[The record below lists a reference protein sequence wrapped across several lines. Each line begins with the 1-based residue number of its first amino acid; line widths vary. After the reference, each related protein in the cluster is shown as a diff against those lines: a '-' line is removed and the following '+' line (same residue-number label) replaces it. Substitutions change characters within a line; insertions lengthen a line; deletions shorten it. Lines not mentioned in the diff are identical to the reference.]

1 MSFLQ
6 GADSLFLQ
14 FDKTSAPS
22 VTQIAQQFR
31 NPYAPLVDGVHAIRE
46 GASVKRFHIILV
58 ASVLA
63 LVGAVLPI
71 AVMLHISWTLAVR
84 AEQARLELFAKRVI
98 VRAETAFAGA
108 SEALRTI
115 AGTPFE
121 PCTEEH
127 IAAMRRLAIN
137 NRSIDEVGYF
147 RDGILKCTSW
157 GQTADRIAHS
167 PGDYVTADG
176 IEVIVRMMPMVSGG
190 DARMALHHGDYNVLI
205 DPVRLVDVIV
215 DPGIKIAVGN
225 EPGVLIGALNDPDP
239 GVLRELLA
247 NPRTG
252 MDDHNIFAAA
262 RAQGWVAVAAQ
273 SRESLLRP
281 LRRERMLL
289 LPVGAFIAAF
299 IVGIIIWLSR
309 KRLSPLGELTI
320 AVRNREFI
328 VHYQPIIELETGIC
342 VGAEALVRWRRP
354 DGSLVQPDLFVPL
367 AEESGLIMPITD
379 QIIDVVIL
387 DMKALLVT
395 DRSLHIAVNLC
406 ADDIKTGRILSF
418 IQTALAPTGIRPQ
431 QIWLEA
437 TERGFIDINPARE
450 TIIQARKLGHSVAI
464 DDFGTGYSSLQ
475 YLQGLPLDALKIDKS
490 FIDTIGR
497 NTATSSVT
505 SHIIDM
511 AKTLNLFIVAEG
523 VETREQFDYLLD
535 HGVHF
540 GQGWFF
546 AKPLP
551 AKEFIA
557 FYHDR
562 QASHGSGPDVIRRA
576 AA

>member
-1 MSFLQ
+1 M
-6 GADSLFLQ
+6 
-14 FDKTSAPS
+14 
-22 VTQIAQQFR
+22 
-31 NPYAPLVDGVHAIRE
+31 
-46 GASVKRFHIILV
+46 KRFHIILV

-98 VRAETAFAGA
+98 VRADTALGGA

-115 AGTPFE
+115 AGTPHE
-121 PCTEEH
+121 PCSEEH

-147 RDGILKCTSW
+147 RDGMLKCTSW
-157 GQTADRIAHS
+157 GQTAERIAHS
-167 PGDYVTADG
+167 PADYVTADG
-176 IEVIVRMMPMVSGG
+176 IEVIVSMSPLVSGS
-190 DARMALHHGDYNVLI
+190 DTRMALHYRDYNVLI

-215 DPGIKIAVGN
+215 DPGIQIAIGN
-225 EPGVLIGALNDPDP
+225 DKGVLIGALNDPDP
-239 GVLRELLA
+239 GLLHKLLA
-247 NPRTG
+247 NPRKG
-252 MDDHNIFAAA
+252 MNDHSLFAVA
-262 RAQGWVAVAAQ
+262 RGQGWVAVAAQ
-273 SRESLLRP
+273 SRDSLLKP
-281 LRRERMLL
+281 LRRERTLL
-289 LPVGAFIAAF
+289 LPVGAFIAAL

-328 VHYQPIIELETGIC
+328 VDYQPIIELKTGIC

-354 DGSLVQPDLFVPL
+354 DGSLVQPDLFIPL
-367 AEESGLIMPITD
+367 AEESGLMMPITD
-379 QIIDVVIL
+379 QIMDTVIHDL
-387 DMKALLVT
+387 KALLVS
-395 DRSLHIAVNLC
+395 DRTLHIAVNLC
-406 ADDIKTGRILSF
+406 ADDIRTGRVLSS
-418 IQTALAPTGIRPQ
+418 IQTALDQTGIRPQ

-437 TERGFIDINPARE
+437 TERGFIDIDPARE

-475 YLQGLPLDALKIDKS
+475 YLQSLPLDALKIDKS

-523 VETREQFDYLLD
+523 VETREQSDYLLD
-535 HGVHF
+535 QGVHF
-540 GQGWFF
+540 AQGWFF

-557 FYHDR
+557 FYHGR
-562 QASHGSGPDVIRRA
+562 RASHGSGPDVIRRA